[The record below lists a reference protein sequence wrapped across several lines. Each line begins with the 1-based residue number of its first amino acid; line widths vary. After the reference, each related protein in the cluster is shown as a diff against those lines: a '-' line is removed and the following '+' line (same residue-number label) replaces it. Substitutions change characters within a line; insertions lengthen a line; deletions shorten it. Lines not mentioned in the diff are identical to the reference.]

1 MVLQTPDLQVVQEFG
16 IALLIGA
23 LVGLEREKRKTGTQ
37 TPSFAGI
44 RTFILV
50 SEAGALSAWLSIQ
63 AQMPLIFAV
72 ALAGLCVHIAV
83 AYVLEKRADPA
94 SVGITTELA
103 GVVVF
108 LLGAAVMFGQAS
120 IAIGLAVINTA
131 LLALKGELHGVV
143 QKLDRDDI
151 YAGIKL
157 LISSFIV
164 LPLLPNEAIDPWHAL
179 NPYKL
184 WLLVILISG
193 LSLVGY
199 VATRSLGQARGVAVT
214 GLTGGLVSS
223 TAVTLSMA
231 RESRE
236 AGREAMAVNYASG
249 ILLSWLVMFFRVILM
264 VAVLR
269 PSLLLPLMWPVGAML
284 VVNIAFVIGFYL
296 RGTHH
301 GGESVNEVPLRNP
314 FSLWSA
320 SKFGL
325 LFAVVLLLVE
335 VSRQSFSASSVVW
348 VGAFAGLTDVDAI
361 TLSMADFAK
370 NADMVAIAV
379 QAIVAAI
386 LANTLTKC
394 GLAAGLGS
402 GGLARRI
409 VPASLA
415 MGLAGGLGLLWV

>member
-37 TPSFAGI
+37 TASFAGI

-50 SEAGALSAWLSIQ
+50 SEAGALSAWLSVKV
-63 AQMPLIFAV
+63 QMPLIFAV

-284 VVNIAFVIGFYL
+284 LVNIAFVIGYYL
-296 RGTHH
+296 RGTHR

-415 MGLAGGLGLLWV
+415 MGLAGGVGLLWV